1 MEKIKMDSDTINL
14 ESKNI
19 KIDGKPLDDYI
30 LDMLRRKAEER
41 IAKHESMMKLLL
53 MPGIQRLN

>member
-1 MEKIKMDSDTINL
+1 MDTDTINL